1 MENIIKRDF
10 HKKEKKIR
18 FGNSKARGEKDKG
31 KERSGKHI
39 QIKIKSG
46 NRIKIWDREGKE
58 KRKIGR
64 HIK

>member
-1 MENIIKRDF
+1 MIWIRNYLSIVHENWS
-10 HKKEKKIR
+10 EKKR
-18 FGNSKARGEKDKG
+18 GGEKDKE